1 MLKDFINRIFDFVLS
16 SLKFLERI
24 KVSKYRKYLNTTL
37 LFAGAIFL
45 FFFSYN
51 AYAYNSYSG
60 IDTESLP
67 RIDTNKVWEVETE
80 KCKTLSVSD
89 GINIQC
95 LVNNLLNSISI
106 NIINMISPE
115 ITESGYAMINDPNV
129 DPSAKV
135 SLLSLTDSAVSISM
149 RTQPNVDVV
158 AYLQSEWVPG
168 YTSSTSVYAASGYDF
183 LKDNGII
190 QFYNIFQTVSYVI
203 FVLVLVVTGFMI
215 MFRQKLGGQTAV
227 TVMNTL
233 PNVLIGLVLITFC
246 FSIVGILLNIGALLT
261 NMVVTLYGFESVDNG
276 ILMETPV
283 GTPAQLMSALTRSG
297 GGEGIS
303 SGAISWVLPLLQ
315 GILVYVP
322 VVQVFNFIVIA
333 IEVVIIAGGIKVFVT
348 LIKSYLSII
357 INTVTGPLQITFGTF
372 PGNTKFLQNWFF
384 STIKAVLAFPLVYAI
399 VNIPILI
406 MNTPSVKLHFNGL
419 VDGTLAT
426 TGQGVDLA
434 EISASIVMIGVFIAS
449 IYFAADAPKLLNDI
463 FPTESGKG
471 LQEAIGGTRG
481 NLSKIPLIGGMFG
494 K

>member
-1 MLKDFINRIFDFVLS
+1 
-16 SLKFLERI
+16 
-24 KVSKYRKYLNTTL
+24 
-37 LFAGAIFL
+37 
-45 FFFSYN
+45 
-51 AYAYNSYSG
+51 
-60 IDTESLP
+60 
-67 RIDTNKVWEVETE
+67 
-80 KCKTLSVSD
+80 
-89 GINIQC
+89 
-95 LVNNLLNSISI
+95 
-106 NIINMISPE
+106 
-115 ITESGYAMINDPNV
+115 
-129 DPSAKV
+129 
-135 SLLSLTDSAVSISM
+135 
-149 RTQPNVDVV
+149 
-158 AYLQSEWVPG
+158 
-168 YTSSTSVYAASGYDF
+168 
-183 LKDNGII
+183 
-190 QFYNIFQTVSYVI
+190 
-203 FVLVLVVTGFMI
+203 
-215 MFRQKLGGQTAV
+215 
-227 TVMNTL
+227 MNTL

-303 SGAISWVLPLLQ
+303 SGAISWVLPFIQ
-315 GILVYVP
+315 GILVFVP
-322 VVQVFNFIVIA
+322 VVQVFNFIIIA

-426 TGQGVDLA
+426 TGQGGDLA
-434 EISASIVMIGVFIAS
+434 EISVSIVMIGVFIAS